1 MFSTLSDSQR
11 EIVFNKSG
19 KFVVRA
25 CPGSG
30 KTYCV
35 GARLARLIHDWKKK
49 HEGIAVLSFTNVAWQ
64 EIEKKCS
71 EKFHIGKIPYPHY
84 LETIDSF
91 VNKYIFLPL

>member
-1 MFSTLSDSQR
+1 MFRTLSDSQR

-30 KTYCV
+30 KTFCV
-35 GARLARLIHDWKKK
+35 GARLARLVHEWKNR

-64 EIEKKCS
+64 EIEKKCNNVRTRDFCPLS
-71 EKFHIGKIPYPHY
+71 Y
-84 LETIDSF
+84 TIQ
-91 VNKYIFLPL
+91 NYCKEGGI